1 MSPSVLRGAPVSGG
15 LYALEARP
23 PAPPAPP
30 APGDPADL
38 LAAARAEADALLAS
52 ARAEADGLRS
62 AALAEGYEQGA
73 ASARAEVTQVLEALE
88 GMGRALDAQRELMA
102 EEAVDQATRLATEI
116 AAKLIRAEL
125 SLAPE
130 RVVDVVRAAIRRSS
144 DRSRL
149 LVHVHPDDLALCRE
163 AAPQIMRSMGGIGE
177 LEIIDE
183 PRMDRGSCLV
193 QTPAGDVDA
202 SFSSQLH
209 RVLEALSQ
217 PPDHDLV
224 ADAAGGGPAAPP
236 A

>member
-1 MSPSVLRGAPVSGG
+1 MSPSVLRGAPLSGS
-15 LYALEARP
+15 LYALEARE

-30 APGDPADL
+30 APGDPADVM
-38 LAAARAEADALLAS
+38 AQARAEAAELLEA
-52 ARAEADGLRS
+52 ARADAEGLRA

-73 ASARAEVTQVLEALE
+73 ASARAEVAQVLEALE
-88 GMGRALDAQRELMA
+88 EMGHGLVAQRELMV

-125 SLAPE
+125 SLATE
-130 RVVDVVRAAIRRSS
+130 RVVDVVRAAIRRAT
-144 DRSRL
+144 DRSAL

-163 AAPQIMRSMGGIGE
+163 AGPEIMRRMGGIGE

-202 SFSSQLH
+202 SFASQLG

-224 ADAAGGGPAAPP
+224 GHGEAGAAEPSA
-236 A
+236 